1 MSQILRRGDCF
12 ELMIDLPDGSIDM
25 ILSDP
30 PYGSTQ
36 LVWDITVPLPD
47 LWRHY
52 KRVLKPNGVV
62 VLTAIQPF
70 TSLLG
75 ASNLEWLKYSWIWK
89 KPHTGQMNCKRM
101 PLKNIE
107 DVLVF
112 YGSQPTYN
120 PQFTKGKPYTMIR
133 KKYNGSECYGS
144 QKIHDTHSNGD
155 RYPMQIL
162 EFPRAKKLIHPT
174 QKPVAL
180 FEFLIRTYTN
190 EGETVLDTFSGS
202 GTTAIAC
209 KNSGRNSICMER
221 DEKYF
226 EEASRRINEYLPG
239 TSDL

>member
-1 MSQILRRGDCF
+1 M
-12 ELMIDLPDGSIDM
+12 ELLPDSSIDL

-36 LVWDITVPLPD
+36 LQWDTVVPLD
-47 LWRHY
+47 TLWRHY
-52 KRVLKPNGVV
+52 KRVLKPTGVV
-62 VLTAIQPF
+62 VLTAVQPF

-75 ASNLEWLKYSWIWK
+75 ASNLGWLKYSWIWK
-89 KPHTGQMNCKRM
+89 KPHTGQLNCKRM

-120 PQFTKGKPYTMIR
+120 PQFTKGKAYTMIR
-133 KKYNGSECYGS
+133 KKYRGSECYGS

-162 EFPRAKKLIHPT
+162 EFPRAKNPIHPT
-174 QKPVAL
+174 QKPVEL

-190 EGETVLDTFSGS
+190 AGDTVLDTFAGA
-202 GTTAIAC
+202 GTTAIAAM
-209 KNSGRNSICMER
+209 NSGRNSICMEL
-221 DEKYF
+221 DEKYYRDSVVRV
-226 EEASRRINEYLPG
+226 ENHKNSLELLAV
-239 TSDL
+239 